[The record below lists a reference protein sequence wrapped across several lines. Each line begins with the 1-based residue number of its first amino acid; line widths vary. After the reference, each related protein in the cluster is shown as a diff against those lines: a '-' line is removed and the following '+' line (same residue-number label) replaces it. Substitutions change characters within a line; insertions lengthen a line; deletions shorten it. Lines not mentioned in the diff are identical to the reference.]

1 MVGLVFLITLMKK
14 DQLMEGVLSLAILAG
29 IVLVI
34 SLVAKFLLIPIGQE
48 WKDAA
53 IGGAVVMAIIGL
65 MVAAVWAITAM
76 NKEKLMEGVLSLAIL
91 AGIVLVISLVA
102 KFLLIPIGQ
111 EWKDAAIGGAVVMII
126 IGLMVAYVYAI
137 TKMDKAKIIEG
148 VVALGILAVI
158 VLIVAL
164 VARYLLIPIGKE
176 GKDAAIGGAIVLA
189 IVYLMAQILK
199 DVVKITDKYKMSKLL
214 EAEAAL
220 GIMALIVAA
229 VALIAE
235 YQFIPIGKEGKDAAI
250 GGAIVLSI
258 VYLINKI
265 LKDVVKITDK
275 YKMSKLL
282 EAEAALGIMALIVEA
297 ITLIT
302 QYQFIPI
309 GKEGKNAA
317 IGGAVVL
324 AATLGISKILQQLIK
339 ITDKYKMSKL
349 LEAEAALGIM
359 TAIVEAIT
367 LIAQHQFI
375 PIGARGK
382 DAAIGG
388 AVVLAATLGIS
399 KIMQ

>member
-14 DQLMEGVLSLAILAG
+14 DQ
-29 IVLVI
+29 
-34 SLVAKFLLIPIGQE
+34 
-48 WKDAA
+48 
-53 IGGAVVMAIIGL
+53 
-65 MVAAVWAITAM
+65 
-76 NKEKLMEGVLSLAIL
+76 LMEGVLSLAIL